1 MNINFNDFNFEHLLL
16 LKYPDYDLSEL
27 DAIIILK
34 VDFLLKNDIK
44 IITYPILAPYL
55 SSFADKN
62 AVDKSLK
69 KLFVNK
75 VIEISQVDNSC
86 SIDNFK
92 KRLIADITKD
102 YYLEENVITS
112 KNDNFYTQLETIV
125 GKQLKPYERDYVTK
139 WLKEGFLE
147 EDIIQ
152 TVKLIIEATN
162 IFNVFTVDKKLK
174 EDKKIEKKDIKT
186 DEKFDSTSWINDD

>member
-1 MNINFNDFNFEHLLL
+1 MIINFNDFNFEHLLL
-16 LKYPDYDLSEL
+16 LKYPDYELSEL

-34 VDFLLKNDIK
+34 VDYLLKKDIK
-44 IITYPILAPYL
+44 VITYPILAPYL

-75 VIEISQVDNSC
+75 VIEISKVDNSC
-86 SIDNFK
+86 SIDKFK
-92 KRLIADITKD
+92 KKVIADITKD

-112 KNDNFYTQLETIV
+112 NDDNFYTQLETV
-125 GKQLKPYERDYVTK
+125 AGKQLKLYERDYITR

-152 TVKLIIEATN
+152 SAKLIVETTH
-162 IFNVFTVDKKLK
+162 VFSVFSIDKKLK
-174 EDKKIEKKDIKT
+174 EDKKNEKKDIKT